1 MSSLGRTLS
10 QTRKSGQNKSKTVVE
25 QKFPIGIKTPLEPGF
40 RDQEDLFK
48 MHFNVLEQIKDNL
61 KNLILTQKGERLG
74 FPDFGTDL
82 EVIYSN
88 TELSDEQIS
97 DIVMAQIQDVV
108 NKYLPSIRLN
118 NFYSNKLSL
127 DEKGSNNLG
136 KNFSEALTSIGM
148 NGSSEINKLKKDNLN
163 KESVYK
169 IDIEFTASNFSN
181 TSQKLSLYVKS
192 CR

>member
-10 QTRKSGQNKSKTVVE
+10 QTRKSGQNKSKDIIE

-61 KNLILTQKGERLG
+61 KSLILTQKGERLG

-82 EVIYSN
+82 GVIYSN
-88 TELSDEQIS
+88 TEFTDEQIS
-97 DIVMAQIQDVV
+97 DIVMTQIQDVV
-108 NKYLPSIRLN
+108 RKYLPSIRLN

-127 DEKGSNNLG
+127 DEKGANNLG
-136 KNFSEALTSIGM
+136 KNFTGALENVGINGTST
-148 NGSSEINKLKKDNLN
+148 INKLEKSNLQ

-169 IDIEFTASNFSN
+169 IDIEFTVSNFSN
-181 TSQKLSLYVKS
+181 VAQKLSLYVKS

>member
-10 QTRKSGQNKSKTVVE
+10 QTRKSSLNKTKTLVT
-25 QKFPIGIKTPLEPGF
+25 QKFPIGIKTPLEPGY

-48 MHFNVLEQIKDNL
+48 MNFDVIEQIKDNL

-82 EVIYSN
+82 GVIYSN
-88 TELSDEQIS
+88 TEFTDDQIS
-97 DIVMAQIQDVV
+97 EIVMSQIKNVV
-108 NKYLPSIRLN
+108 SKYLPSIRLE
-118 NFYSNKLSL
+118 NFYSNKMSI
-127 DEKGSNNLG
+127 DESGPNDAGNNFSNALGNLNISNN
-136 KNFSEALTSIGM
+136 ASISKFEKSNM
-148 NGSSEINKLKKDNLN
+148 T

-169 IDIEFTASNFSN
+169 IDIEFTAGNFSN
-181 TSQKLSLYVKS
+181 DLQSLSVYVKS

>member
-1 MSSLGRTLS
+1 MSSLGRTIS
-10 QTRKSGQNKSKTVVE
+10 QTRKSGQNKARTIVE

-40 RDQEDLFK
+40 RDNEDLFK
-48 MHFNVLEQIKDNL
+48 MHFDVLEQIKDNL

-82 EVIYSN
+82 GIIYSN
-88 TELSDEQIS
+88 TELTDDQIS
-97 DIVMAQIQDVV
+97 DIVMTQIQSAV

-118 NFYSNKLSL
+118 NFYSSKMSSAESGVNKTGKDLSTAL
-127 DEKGSNNLG
+127 GSVSMSG
-136 KNFSEALTSIGM
+136 V
-148 NGSSEINKLKKDNLN
+148 SSINKLDKTNLQ

-169 IDIEFTASNFSN
+169 IDIEFTASTFSN
-181 TSQKLSLYVKS
+181 SSQKLSVYVKS